1 MKIPQ
6 EIKTKANK
14 IIEGFN
20 SSTLEDDPE
29 YAYVPRYKERFL
41 YLDRNEEGL
50 VSPIAR
56 LEYTGDFSKWNF
68 AIFKYSVERYDPN
81 EWFFPGSEEL
91 NGTII
96 GALKAAEKAY

>member
-20 SSTLEDDPE
+20 RSTLGDDPE

-56 LEYTGDFSKWNF
+56 LEYTDDFSKWNF

>member
-1 MKIPQ
+1 VI
-6 EIKTKANK
+6 
-14 IIEGFN
+14 
-20 SSTLEDDPE
+20 
-29 YAYVPRYKERFL
+29 
-41 YLDRNEEGL
+41 
-50 VSPIAR
+50 
-56 LEYTGDFSKWNF
+56 NF